1 MARGPR
7 LDGSGAAHHV
17 MIRGIER
24 RKIFLDGMD
33 EEDFLA
39 RLDRLLPEE
48 GWRCFAWALLPN
60 HVHLV
65 IQSSDGRLSR
75 LMARLNTGYARRFNI
90 RHGRCGYLF
99 QNRFKS
105 RVVHDEADL
114 QGLVRY
120 VLRNPL
126 DAGLVLDLKGLEAYA
141 GCGYGALVGRRPPR
155 PFESVG
161 DCLSLLAADPA
172 TARVRLR
179 RWMAK
184 SASGSASA
192 EPPLPPCGEPTADA
206 VKPTDD
212 QPALRDIEV
221 RVPAATAPHTALELL
236 IQQLCAALGTE
247 PDSIRTPGGRG
258 PSAGLRAIICSTG
271 VDQLRLPRRAI
282 GNRLSISPTAVSH
295 AARKG
300 RSQLRRSGIRIHLS
314 RTQQPR
320 SKG

>member
-1 MARGPR
+1 MPRGPR

-24 RKIFLDGMD
+24 RKIFLDGTD

-48 GWRCFAWALLPN
+48 GWRCFAWALMPN

-65 IQSSDGRLSR
+65 IQGSGGRLSR

-90 RHGRCGYLF
+90 RHDRCGYLF

-105 RVVHDEADL
+105 RVVRDEADL

-126 DAGLVLDLKGLEAYA
+126 DARLVTDLNGLEAYG
-141 GCGYGALVGRRPPR
+141 GCGYGALVGRCPPR

-161 DCLSLLAADPA
+161 ECLSLLATDPA
-172 TARVRLR
+172 TARARLR
-179 RWMAK
+179 HWMAED
-184 SASGSASA
+184 ARVSASA
-192 EPPLPPCGEPTADA
+192 EPPLPACGEPAADA

-221 RVPAATAPHTALELL
+221 RVPAAIASHTALELL

-247 PDSIRTPGGRG
+247 PESIRTPGGRG
-258 PSAGLRAIICSTG
+258 PSAELRAIICSTG
-271 VDQLRLPRRAI
+271 VDELLLPRRAI
-282 GNRLSISPTAVSH
+282 GNRLGISPTAVSH

-300 RSQLRRSGIRIHLS
+300 RSQLRRFGIRIHLS
-314 RTQQPR
+314 RTQPPR
-320 SKG
+320 SEG